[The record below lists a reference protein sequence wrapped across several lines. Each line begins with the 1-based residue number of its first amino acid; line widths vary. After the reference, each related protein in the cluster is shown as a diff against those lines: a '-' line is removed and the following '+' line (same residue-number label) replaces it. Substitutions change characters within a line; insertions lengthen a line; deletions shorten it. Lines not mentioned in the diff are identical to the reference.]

1 MRTFLCLSCGEVY
14 SEIVENKD
22 YVMGN
27 SYGSLAYLCPKID
40 CTGNVIEIDDFL
52 ISVIKKLNFFG
63 FDTLACCSGH
73 SQDSSVRL
81 TNSVRTYILFRREI
95 YDDFIDNEMIADL
108 ESSLPNGFEIEVDE
122 YENMSRF
129 TISKSVECEN
139 EAECICAIGSN
150 CAELLTWTENV
161 LPHIIEKWIHLEKV
175 CDFIGIDDEFV
186 GETESEDFDNF
197 VPTNL

>member
-22 YVMGN
+22 YIMGN

-81 TNSVRTYILFRREI
+81 ANSVRTYILFRREI
-95 YDDFIDNEMIADL
+95 YDDFIDDEMIADL
-108 ESSLPNGFEIEVDE
+108 EGSLPKGFEIEVDD

-139 EAECICAIGSN
+139 EVGCICAIGSN
-150 CAELLTWTENV
+150 CSELLTWTENV

-186 GETESEDFDNF
+186 GETESEDFDISAPKN
-197 VPTNL
+197 P